1 MGKLLG
7 SITGILVIAI
17 FLVRIVPFIPLETK
31 VEWITYI
38 GLILMFITGGTAFS
52 VVKNALIGVIVG
64 AITFAI
70 IMGFLQSM
78 PK

>member
-38 GLILMFITGGTAFS
+38 GLILMFLTGGTAFS

>member
-17 FLVRIVPFIPLETK
+17 FLVSIVPFIPLETK

-70 IMGFLQSM
+70 KMGFLQSM